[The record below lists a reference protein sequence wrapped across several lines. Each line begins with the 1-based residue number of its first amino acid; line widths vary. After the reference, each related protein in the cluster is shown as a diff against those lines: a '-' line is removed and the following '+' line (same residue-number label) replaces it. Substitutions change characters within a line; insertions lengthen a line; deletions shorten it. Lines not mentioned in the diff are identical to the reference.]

1 MQLISNILL
10 AQSTNI
16 SFPLFTGIMA
26 AMIHVL
32 MGPDHLAAVAP
43 LTVEKKTKT
52 WKIGLFWGF
61 GHLTGM
67 LLIGILFTLFR
78 DFIPVERI
86 SSHSEQLVG
95 IVLISIGIWSF
106 YQVKRSHNKVHRHPH
121 THHGEENF
129 VHIHKHQHHEGNNHT
144 HKHEEEIPSKGN
156 WAAYSVGTLHGL
168 AGVSHFLLF
177 LPTLAFESSFDS
189 ILYLIG
195 FAIGTVLAMTLFS
208 AILGQIAKKASLNH
222 KNKIFTG
229 IRIGAGAFAL
239 IIGIYWVLSTI

>member
-10 AQSTNI
+10 AQSTSI

-32 MGPDHLAAVAP
+32 LGPDHLAAVAP

-52 WKIGLFWGF
+52 WKVGLFWGF

-95 IVLISIGIWSF
+95 LVLIAIGIWSF
-106 YQVKRSHNKVHRHPH
+106 YQVKQSHHKPHQHPH
-121 THHGEENF
+121 THHEEESL
-129 VHIHKHQHHEGNNHT
+129 VHIHKHQHNEGNAHT
-144 HKHEEEIPSKGN
+144 HTLMKKFPQKEIGLPILLALCMVWQEFPIS
-156 WAAYSVGTLHGL
+156 YS
-168 AGVSHFLLF
+168 SC
-177 LPTLAFESSFDS
+177 LP
-189 ILYLIG
+189 
-195 FAIGTVLAMTLFS
+195 
-208 AILGQIAKKASLNH
+208 
-222 KNKIFTG
+222 
-229 IRIGAGAFAL
+229 
-239 IIGIYWVLSTI
+239 